1 MTTSTAKATSLSY
14 TITGCDVRENT
25 GDDVTIIDDVSVD
38 ATVEFSNGKKKT
50 YSLVGNLCVCE
61 HEDRGDLPNIFD
73 DNARF
78 LADIAG
84 ANESFTAKY
93 EEMLAA
99 IIDRIYL
106 RWQQSAVKTCW
117 SAWEVVKHDLSCEI
131 NDDGDVICL
140 ARVTITDA
148 YSAANINVYNLRFM
162 EGELLG
168 GDVTASQA
176 DYFEREI
183 SVESD
188 GYKALIEAVVS
199 ATSEYAERNKVDV
212 D

>member
-38 ATVEFSNGKKKT
+38 ATVEFSSGKKKT

-61 HEDRGDLPNIFD
+61 HEDRGDLPEIFD

-99 IIDRIYL
+99 I
-106 RWQQSAVKTCW
+106 AAKTGG
-117 SAWEVVKHDLSCEI
+117 STWEVVKHNLSCEI
-131 NDDGDVICL
+131 NNAGDVICR
-140 ARVTITDA
+140 ARVITNKRNTA
-148 YSAANINVYNLRFM
+148 YTDEHNLRFRD
-162 EGELLG
+162 GALL
-168 GDVTASQA
+168 DRHVTWSDA
-176 DYFEREI
+176 DNFERGI
-183 SVESD
+183 CVESD